1 MSNKKKISTSKLILL
16 GVILMCV
23 EIVAFCEY
31 AMLSSGDLSSMYV
44 LLGIPVSLIPVC
56 LGYFNKSKAENTAN
70 GIVYETAMMEYQM
83 QNEEECIE
91 ECVDEETIEEE

>member
-56 LGYFNKSKAENTAN
+56 LGYFNKSKAENTAG
-70 GIVYETAMMEYQM
+70 GIVFETAMMESGLSDNMYGEEL
-83 QNEEECIE
+83 EEEI
-91 ECVDEETIEEE
+91 TEEE